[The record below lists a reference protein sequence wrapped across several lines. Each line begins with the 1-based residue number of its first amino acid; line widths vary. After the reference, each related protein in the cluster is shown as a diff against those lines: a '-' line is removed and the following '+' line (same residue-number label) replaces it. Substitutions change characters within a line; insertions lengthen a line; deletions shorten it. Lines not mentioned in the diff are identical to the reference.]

1 MKRINIKISSYTSN
15 DIRAGRLSY
24 NPLAK
29 SSFSQ
34 ANFDSG
40 LDISKPNHKIITPQ
54 EFLELYTLSA
64 KCYYCFRECDMI
76 PKSKY
81 NSAGLTLERLDNTL
95 PHTYLNCVIACLG
108 CNILRSNDLSSKDMS
123 NIFKRRLVA

>member
-1 MKRINIKISSYTSN
+1 MKRINIKINSYTSN
-15 DIRAGRLSY
+15 DIRSGRLSY
-24 NPLAK
+24 N
-29 SSFSQ
+29 
-34 ANFDSG
+34 
-40 LDISKPNHKIITPQ
+40 LDYDKYNHKIITPE

-95 PHTYLNCVIACLG
+95 PHTKNNCVIACLA
-108 CNILRSNDLSSKDMS
+108 CNVLRSNDISSKDMS
-123 NIFKRRLVA
+123 NIFKKRKRD